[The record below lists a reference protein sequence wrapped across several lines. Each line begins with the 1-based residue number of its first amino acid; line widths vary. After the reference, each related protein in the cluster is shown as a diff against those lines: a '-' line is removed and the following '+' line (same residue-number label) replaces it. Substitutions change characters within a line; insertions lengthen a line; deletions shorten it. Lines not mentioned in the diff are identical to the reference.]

1 MVMLLTQYIDN
12 ACKYS
17 NFGTTITI
25 RVLSAGA
32 EAIFSVN
39 SFGPVI
45 PMSDRERIFD
55 RYYRSSS
62 YANRAP
68 GHGDRT
74 FRGQARGANPRRLCV
89 GDKRRAGRHNVFCSH
104 SADSGEGDFVM
115 MQPAIRILVV
125 DDEPAIRR
133 ALRPPLME
141 LGFQVAEAS
150 RGEEALQALR
160 GANYDAVLLD
170 INMPGIGGIET
181 LRRIRAFAPR
191 LPVLMLTVRDEEED
205 KVEALDLGAD
215 DYVTKPF
222 STREL
227 IARIR
232 SAVRRVRA
240 PARPEDAPMEIGE
253 IRLEPV
259 KRRVTKRGAAVK
271 LTRKEFDI
279 LYCLMSRAGR
289 VVTYAKLLT
298 AVWGAEC
305 REEVEYLRTFV
316 RQLRKKIEDDPSNP
330 VYLLTDVY
338 VGYRFADAL
347 MFQEE
352 SAAGGGSLEPPEQV
366 TDGRIAAPRGSL
378 ACLSASLFVV
388 VQQAEDVVFLEAL
401 AAFQEIE
408 LDGEAEPG
416 NHAAQLLHQLDRA
429 LHGAAGSEQI
439 VDQHNILSGRDRVH
453 VISSVSVPYSR
464 S

>member
-1 MVMLLTQYIDN
+1 
-12 ACKYS
+12 
-17 NFGTTITI
+17 
-25 RVLSAGA
+25 
-32 EAIFSVN
+32 
-39 SFGPVI
+39 
-45 PMSDRERIFD
+45 
-55 RYYRSSS
+55 
-62 YANRAP
+62 
-68 GHGDRT
+68 
-74 FRGQARGANPRRLCV
+74 
-89 GDKRRAGRHNVFCSH
+89 
-104 SADSGEGDFVM
+104 M

-125 DDEPAIRR
+125 DDESAIRR

-160 GANYDAVLLD
+160 SSTYDVVLLD

-181 LRRIRAFAPR
+181 LRRIRTFAPR

-253 IRLEPV
+253 IYLDPV
-259 KRRVTKRGAAVK
+259 KRRVTKRGEPVK
-271 LTRKEFDI
+271 MTRKEFDI

-298 AVWGAEC
+298 AVWGVEC

-316 RQLRKKIEDDPSNP
+316 RQLRKKIEDDPSRP

-347 MFQEE
+347 MFQQE
-352 SAAGGGSLEPPEQV
+352 SEAGGGSLEPEA
-366 TDGRIAAPRGSL
+366 GGGSL
-378 ACLSASLFVV
+378 EPTEETE
-388 VQQAEDVVFLEAL
+388 EDA
-401 AAFQEIE
+401 
-408 LDGEAEPG
+408 
-416 NHAAQLLHQLDRA
+416 
-429 LHGAAGSEQI
+429 
-439 VDQHNILSGRDRVH
+439 
-453 VISSVSVPYSR
+453 
-464 S
+464 

>member
-1 MVMLLTQYIDN
+1 
-12 ACKYS
+12 
-17 NFGTTITI
+17 
-25 RVLSAGA
+25 
-32 EAIFSVN
+32 
-39 SFGPVI
+39 
-45 PMSDRERIFD
+45 
-55 RYYRSSS
+55 
-62 YANRAP
+62 
-68 GHGDRT
+68 
-74 FRGQARGANPRRLCV
+74 
-89 GDKRRAGRHNVFCSH
+89 
-104 SADSGEGDFVM
+104 
-115 MQPAIRILVV
+115 MQQAIRILVV

-160 GANYDAVLLD
+160 SASYDVVLLD

-181 LRRIRAFAPR
+181 LRRIRAIAPR
-191 LPVLMLTVRDEEED
+191 LPVLMLTVRDDEED

-253 IRLEPV
+253 IHLDPV
-259 KRRVTKRGAAVK
+259 KRRVTKRGEQVK

-316 RQLRKKIEDDPSNP
+316 RQLRKKIEDDPSSP

-338 VGYRFADAL
+338 VGYRFADA
-347 MFQEE
+347 MTFQTE
-352 SAAGGGSLEPPEQV
+352 SAAEDAEPQPPEEV
-366 TDGRIAAPRGSL
+366 K
-378 ACLSASLFVV
+378 
-388 VQQAEDVVFLEAL
+388 E
-401 AAFQEIE
+401 
-408 LDGEAEPG
+408 
-416 NHAAQLLHQLDRA
+416 
-429 LHGAAGSEQI
+429 GA
-439 VDQHNILSGRDRVH
+439 
-453 VISSVSVPYSR
+453 
-464 S
+464 